1 VHSFYNNVK
10 DGNYGWAAVD
20 AVGVVVDVAA
30 LALPVVPGG
39 VGTVI
44 KAARGVDTAVDAIQT
59 VNQVSN
65 AAQVANRATDV
76 AQSTASA
83 ANRADDGIYLFS
95 YHKKPEIPATRPGAD
110 NKVSCNCL
118 NPAEG
123 FQVVAG
129 RPPGPND
136 YYWRVDVDNVRAS
149 GGRIDFD
156 AGQPVTRFPSSEP
169 LGGTY
174 PQGHVSITFPDLSKS
189 QVERNMRNMISGPHR
204 FR

>member
-1 VHSFYNNVK
+1 
-10 DGNYGWAAVD
+10 
-20 AVGVVVDVAA
+20 
-30 LALPVVPGG
+30 VVPGD

-59 VNQVSN
+59 VNRASN
-65 AAQVANRATDV
+65 AAQTANQAANVVQATNQATNLV
-76 AQSTASA
+76 QSTTSV

-95 YHKKPEIPATRPGAD
+95 YRNKPDIPATRPGVD

-118 NPAEG
+118 NPTEG
-123 FQVVAG
+123 FQVVTG
-129 RPPGPND
+129 RSPGPSD
-136 YYWRVDVDNVRAS
+136 YYWQVDAGAIRAN

-156 AGQPVTRFPSSEP
+156 AGQPVTRFPSGEP

-174 PQGHVSITFPDLSKS
+174 PRGHVSISFPDLSKS
-189 QVERNMRNMISGPHR
+189 QVEKNMYNMISGPYG